1 MAKKIVKK
9 APAKKASQKV
19 TRKIT
24 SLAKGKPKKAAAK
37 KAAVKKA
44 VSKKVPVK
52 KEPVKKASAKTS
64 VKDTEKSKLTEKQL
78 LQREA
83 NHIANSEKK
92 KTTKKR
98 VKSST
103 IKQTNG
109 LLDSVIEGM
118 QERKAKNIVVLDLSK
133 IENRVA
139 DYFVICDAD
148 SNTHVNAIADSIE
161 ETVAKQIGEKPY
173 HTEGHQNGEWIII
186 DYINIVTHVFMRE
199 IREYYNIEG
208 LWGDAEIRTI
218 D

>member
-1 MAKKIVKK
+1 MAKKIIKK
-9 APAKKASQKV
+9 APAKKAAK
-19 TRKIT
+19 KII
-24 SLAKGKPKKAAAK
+24 SLAKGKPKKGAAK
-37 KAAVKKA
+37 KASPKKVTESKAKTKVAVKETA
-44 VSKKVPVK
+44 
-52 KEPVKKASAKTS
+52 
-64 VKDTEKSKLTEKQL
+64 KSKLTEKQL

-103 IKQTNG
+103 KKQTNG
-109 LLDSVIEGM
+109 LLDSVVDGM

-148 SNTHVNAIADSIE
+148 SNTHVNAIAESVE
-161 ETVAKQIGEKPY
+161 ETVAKQVGEIPY

-186 DYINIVTHVFMRE
+186 DYINIVAHVFMKE

-208 LWGDAEIRTI
+208 LWGDAEIKNI

>member
-1 MAKKIVKK
+1 MAKKIIKK
-9 APAKKASQKV
+9 APTKAAAKKAAKKV

-24 SLAKGKPKKAAAK
+24 SLAKGKPKKGTAKISGTK
-37 KAAVKKA
+37 KAVVKKA
-44 VSKKVPVK
+44 T
-52 KEPVKKASAKTS
+52 AKTA
-64 VKDTEKSKLTEKQL
+64 VKDTAKSKLTEKQL

-118 QERKAKNIVVLDLSK
+118 QERKAKNIVVLDLSR

>member
-1 MAKKIVKK
+1 MAKKIIKKASAKK
-9 APAKKASQKV
+9 APAKKASK
-19 TRKIT
+19 KIT
-24 SLAKGKPKKAAAK
+24 SLAKGKPKKGPAKSAAAK
-37 KAAVKKA
+37 KAAG
-44 VSKKVPVK
+44 KVTL
-52 KEPVKKASAKTS
+52 KEKVQA
-64 VKDTEKSKLTEKQL
+64 KLTDKQL

-92 KTTKKR
+92 KSTKKR
-98 VKSST
+98 IKSST
-103 IKQTNG
+103 KKQTNG
-109 LLDSVIEGM
+109 LLDSVVDGM
-118 QERKAKNIVVLDLSK
+118 QERKAKNITILDLMK

-161 ETVAKQIGEKPY
+161 ETVAKQTGEKPY

-186 DYINIVTHVFMRE
+186 DYINIVAHVFMRE
-199 IREYYNIEG
+199 TREYYNIEG